1 MDKIKYKFKIATDP
15 FDPYREIEKWQINN
29 EMAAMSIFIGRVR
42 EIDQFG
48 SQLKKLE
55 IHHYSGLTEK
65 LIEKHLSEITKKI
78 ESFSAL
84 VIHRVGFIDPLEPI
98 VLIAVRADKRG
109 IANQYCSEIL
119 EVTKFKV
126 PFWKKEW
133 TDKGSSW
140 VKNNTVLST

>member
-15 FDPYREIEKWQINN
+15 FDPYREIEKWEINN
-29 EMAAMSIFIGRVR
+29 QMAAMSIFIGRVR

-84 VIHRVGFIDPLEPI
+84 VIAALFSK
-98 VLIAVRADKRG
+98 A
-109 IANQYCSEIL
+109 IL
-119 EVTKFKV
+119 TASSTLKV
-126 PFWKKEW
+126 
-133 TDKGSSW
+133 
-140 VKNNTVLST
+140 

>member
-65 LIEKHLSEITKKI
+65 LIEKHLSEITRKI
-78 ESFSAL
+78 ESFSL
-84 VIHRVGFIDPLEPI
+84 F
-98 VLIAVRADKRG
+98 G
-109 IANQYCSEIL
+109 IS
-119 EVTKFKV
+119 
-126 PFWKKEW
+126 KE
-133 TDKGSSW
+133 
-140 VKNNTVLST
+140 KNLDSTQSCA